1 MAKQGFI
8 NCDLSYSRAT
18 FHPFDWSCNR
28 YTEAGEEVVRARV
41 EWRKHAQG

>member
-1 MAKQGFI
+1 MAKQGYAAC
-8 NCDLSYSRAT
+8 NLSNYRAT

-28 YTEAGEEVVRARV
+28 YAEAGEEVVRARV